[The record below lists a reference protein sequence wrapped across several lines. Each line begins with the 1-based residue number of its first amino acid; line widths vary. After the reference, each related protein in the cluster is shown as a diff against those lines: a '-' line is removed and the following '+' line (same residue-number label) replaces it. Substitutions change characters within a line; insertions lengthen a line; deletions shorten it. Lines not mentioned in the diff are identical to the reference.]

1 MGRAP
6 GEWLLALAGVAGP
19 AIVTLNLRTGLARPD
34 SGASLADGGE
44 PGLVWGLQWGPR
56 PSPAGLTAPRG
67 WRPVTPWEH
76 GDPGVGGVRVWRE
89 GAHALARLCA
99 RPQTAC

>member
-34 SGASLADGGE
+34 SGAGESRGLCGVCSGAQGPVQRASPLPRAGGQSRLGNTE
-44 PGLVWGLQWGPR
+44 
-56 PSPAGLTAPRG
+56 TRG
-67 WRPVTPWEH
+67 R
-76 GDPGVGGVRVWRE
+76 GGVRVWRE